1 MATRGSRFSNML
13 DSNVIVIKY
22 GGSLLEDPAHRPD
35 FLKDV
40 VALSKKAKVVLV
52 HGGGKEIS
60 RALEKK
66 GVITRFVNGLRVT
79 DEHTLAVVAD
89 VLAHI
94 NKEIVSQLVHLGVRA
109 EGCSGK
115 TDHLLRAAAQ
125 PELGRVGKPELV
137 NIPVFGRILARSL
150 PVFYP
155 IAEDASGAS
164 LNINADDFALALA
177 FACQAQRLVFLTD
190 SGGVLGS
197 DGKQIPKID
206 RTLSESLIQSG
217 VITGGMLVKAQA
229 SVDAVEKG
237 IGSVDITKNIKYLLT
252 ADAAASAVT
261 SFIRKAA

>member
-1 MATRGSRFSNML
+1 VIRASLFSNML

-22 GGSLLEDPAHRPD
+22 GGSLLEDPSHRED

-40 VALSKKAKVVLV
+40 AALSKKAKVVLV

-66 GVITRFVNGLRVT
+66 GVATRFVNGLRVT

-89 VLAHI
+89 VLTRL
-94 NKEIVSQLVHLGVRA
+94 NKEIVSHLVHLGVRA

-115 TDHLLRAAAQ
+115 TDHVVLATAL
-125 PELGRVGKPELV
+125 PELGRVGKPEQV
-137 NIPVFGRILARSL
+137 NISMFGRILARSL

-155 IAEDASGAS
+155 VAEDASGGS

-177 FACQAQRLVFLTD
+177 LACQAKRLVFLTD

-206 RTLSESLIQSG
+206 RALSENLIRSG
-217 VITGGMLVKAQA
+217 VITEGMLVKARA

-237 IGSVDITKNIKYLLT
+237 VGSVDITKNIKYLL
-252 ADAAASAVT
+252 ASDSAASAVT
-261 SFIRKAA
+261 SFVRKIS